1 MSWSE
6 QHPGPWRY
14 NGGEFPDSEN
24 NPILDAN
31 GDSVVITDNGVYPP
45 EPETAKAIVRDAN
58 GSAAARST
66 MNQIL
71 ATIAISEQGFMSKEN
86 ALKIIGNMAREGLKS
101 LQGEG
106 GAECSSR

>member
-1 MSWSE
+1 MNWSE

-24 NPILDAN
+24 DPILDAN

-45 EPETAKAIVRDAN
+45 DPDTAKAIVRDAN
-58 GSAAARST
+58 GAAAARST
-66 MNQIL
+66 MNAIL

-86 ALKIIGNMAREGLKS
+86 ALKAIENMARDGLKS

-106 GAECSSR
+106 GAE